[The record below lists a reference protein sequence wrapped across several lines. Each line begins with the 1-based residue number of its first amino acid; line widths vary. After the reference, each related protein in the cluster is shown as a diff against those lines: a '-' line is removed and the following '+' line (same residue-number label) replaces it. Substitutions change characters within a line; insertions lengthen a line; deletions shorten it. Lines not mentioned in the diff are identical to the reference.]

1 LRWIASYPLPQS
13 SKPGEPC
20 ILLEMN
26 VESERRQ
33 LVFLIKTAQ
42 TQEKIRNLK
51 GTVKGWLKEWPEDA
65 VIQRAARELVNKEVW
80 LKKKGEWH

>member
-1 LRWIASYPLPQS
+1 MTSYPLPQS